1 MGITFALALD
11 VPMPLLYKSPEGQV
25 KKPDLADIVQERYEG
40 SRRQALD
47 LIDAIFDAIT
57 TATAKG
63 DKVSIAGFGVWEK
76 KTRAA
81 RVARNPMTGE
91 AVNVPEKTV
100 AKFRPAK
107 DFKDTVLGGKK

>member
-1 MGITFALALD
+1 M
-11 VPMPLLYKSPEGQV
+11 

-57 TATAKG
+57 TAVAKG

-81 RVARNPMTGE
+81 RVARTPMTGDP
-91 AVNVPEKTV
+91 VNVPEKTV